1 MELQT
6 FKNNIKDSI
15 NQYRNLSM
23 SFSPNYDDKDKII
36 LDALD
41 NANNLSQVG
50 ILGFLRSD
58 RFAYLQN
65 PILPLDTYK
74 NSIAMRFNEGTFG
87 WYFVYAVSP
96 NQNNKTGILAVI
108 FRYPTKSMSTDKD
121 TYYSVS
127 GYVIENGL
135 SKPFSTIGVPIVC
148 TGDYT
153 NTDSGDVSLSLH
165 LDSYKNDN
173 NVFLQ
178 NLTFSGSSYLQNSIT
193 SFTFKNNETY
203 SLNLST
209 KNEAAMQGDNTGCS
223 PCIDGVGTNYWS
235 FTHMNGFLNKIPV
248 IGWFDNQWGS
258 LAFAPRSWFTRFLG
272 NLSGFFKPPKYVRWF
287 WITIQESESVQYI
300 ITMFPT
306 SVVKKGD
313 TFTNSTNNNKYE
325 IDSNSKINITRN
337 ISASVELLEMSKY
350 DENLPYKIKV
360 NIDNKSFILN
370 SIGDGRIT
378 LIDGSVNT
386 ETPCFLYDSDN
397 NIIPGGVGFIEG
409 NKLHEIEDDLNHM
422 KELSGINSI
431 DPFLPKSLTFSQ
443 SWQSLLLAFVL
454 IAILLSLIV
463 FIIIKII
470 KYIRTRQQK
479 VYPR

>member
-15 NQYRNLSM
+15 KQYRNLSM
-23 SFSPNYDDKDKII
+23 SFSPNYDNKDNIV

-41 NANNLSQVG
+41 NATDLTQVG
-50 ILGFLRSD
+50 IIGFLRSD

-74 NSIAMRFNEGTFG
+74 NSVSMRFNEGTFG
-87 WYFVYAVSP
+87 WYFVYAISP
-96 NQNNKTGILAVI
+96 DPNNKTGILAVI

-127 GYVIENGL
+127 GYVINNGI
-135 SKPFSTIGVPIVC
+135 SKPFSTVGTPIVC
-148 TGDYT
+148 TGNYIS
-153 NTDSGDVSLSLH
+153 NSSNGDVSLSLN
-165 LDSYKNDN
+165 LDSYRNDN
-173 NVFLQ
+173 NIFLQ
-178 NLTFSGSSYLQNSIT
+178 NLTFSGSSYLQNNT
-193 SFTFKNNETY
+193 VSFSFKNSEKY
-203 SLNLST
+203 
-209 KNEAAMQGDNTGCS
+209 DTGCS

-235 FTHMNGFLNKIPV
+235 FTYMKGSLNNIPV

-272 NLSGFFKPPKYVRWF
+272 NLSGFFKPPVYTRWF
-287 WITIQESESVQYI
+287 WITIQESEYVQYI
-300 ITMFPT
+300 VTMFPT

-313 TFTNSTNNNKYE
+313 IFTNNTNNNKYE
-325 IDSNSKINITRN
+325 IDSNNKITITRN
-337 ISASVELLEMSKY
+337 IPASVELLEMSKY

-360 NIDNKSFILN
+360 NIDNKTFILN

-386 ETPCFLYDSDN
+386 ETPCFLYDSND
-397 NIIPGGVGFIEG
+397 NIITGGVGFIEG

-422 KELSGINSI
+422 KELSGIDSI

-454 IAILLSLIV
+454 ISILLGLII
-463 FIIIKII
+463 FIIINII
-470 KYIRTRQQK
+470 KYIHKRQQK
-479 VYPR
+479 VSPQ